1 MSQPAHRIE
10 SAPVES
16 PRRPLLRLADA
27 PAESAGV
34 RFERPVVDTTPSRRG
49 EPRYELRVRR
59 DGHDVLVWTRHRSRR
74 LALLSRRMELGHLRL
89 GEAELVVVDRRTQQD
104 LSAA

>member
-1 MSQPAHRIE
+1 MSQPAHRID
-10 SAPVES
+10 SATVES

-27 PAESAGV
+27 PAEIEGL
-34 RFERPVVDTTPSRRG
+34 RFPRPVVDTTPPRRG

-74 LALLSRRMELGHLRL
+74 LALLSQRMELAHLQL
-89 GEAELVVVDRRTQQD
+89 GEAELVVVDRRTQHEV
-104 LSAA
+104 